1 MKKEWSAFA
10 RALIIALLL
19 LLIVGAVF
27 LYFTFSEFHNQ
38 LIYLQDTTNVILSD
52 VSGLESGI
60 AKTLQK
66 ETGRIEDYSISFSG
80 MNLKKKTYDVE
91 IQVVPREFT
100 DQTKVSVYLGTY
112 VCKLVKKGYVY
123 QGSMSLPLDNSF
135 DGNLTFLFEDGKK
148 KTTEIYSD
156 YHGIQTNLDQVLSAS
171 FMGEAKMEGNRL
183 NVDGNLTY
191 WLDGGSLFSFDSL
204 KLLMVCGEEEYVIS
218 DYLDEKTDGFS
229 GEETVAIDE
238 AIEQPGTVRMLL
250 RASTTEGYR
259 FEHQFMEAE
268 VEADGSEGLE
278 GEKTLMLE
286 DTNVDWTNRTTV
298 FDAEG
303 GTFIVE

>member
-1 MKKEWSAFA
+1 MKKESSALT
-10 RALIIALLL
+10 RVLIITLFVALLAG
-19 LLIVGAVF
+19 VVC
-27 LYFTFSEFHNQ
+27 LYIKFSEFHNQ
-38 LIYLQDTTNVILSD
+38 LVYLQDTTNVILSD

-148 KTTEIYSD
+148 KKTEIYSD
-156 YHGIQTNLDQVLSAS
+156 YHGIQTNLGQVLSATFS
-171 FMGEAKMEGNRL
+171 GEAKMKENRL
-183 NVDGNLTY
+183 SIDGSLTY
-191 WLDGGSLFSFDSL
+191 LLDGGGLFSFESL
-204 KLLMVCGEEEYVIS
+204 ELVMTCGEEEYVIS
-218 DYLDEKTDGFS
+218 DYLDEKTDGIS
-229 GEETVAIDE
+229 GEETVDIE
-238 AIEQPGTVRMLL
+238 ETIEQPGTVRMLL

-259 FEHQFMEAE
+259 FEQQFMEAK
-268 VEADGSEGLE
+268 VEADGPEGLE
-278 GEKTLMLE
+278 GEKTLILE
-286 DTNVDWTNRTTV
+286 DTNVDWIKRTTV
-298 FDAEG
+298 FDVEG